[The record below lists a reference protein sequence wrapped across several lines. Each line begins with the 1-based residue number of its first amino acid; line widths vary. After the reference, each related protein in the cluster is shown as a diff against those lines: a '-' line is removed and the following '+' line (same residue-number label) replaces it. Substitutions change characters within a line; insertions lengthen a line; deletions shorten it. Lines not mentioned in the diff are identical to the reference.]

1 MSSTWVA
8 ESGVDSVAAGQ
19 ELNKPGRDEPA
30 ASGHTHTL
38 RRRRHLPP
46 PLLYHRSLELL
57 NISQPGIGERRD
69 DIDRLKQPRRY
80 RTIKVTG
87 PREGLVLD
95 GPLSDDIRP
104 RTKHKACLDLTRERE
119 SLARQAQRKYTE
131 PNTQNVQ
138 EIINAAR
145 CFLTLLLIGLWRHP
159 TVGHQHI
166 LGLISLSPSS
176 LTGHVLREQVDRTCP
191 RPADVR
197 RTFVRQRT
205 VRRMEAASPPTPRL
219 SSFLPRTR
227 ADRGS

>member
-19 ELNKPGRDEPA
+19 ELNKAGRDEPA
-30 ASGHTHTL
+30 TSGHTHTL

-95 GPLSDDIRP
+95 GPLSDDIGP
-104 RTKHKACLDLTRERE
+104 RTKHKACLDLTRERI
-119 SLARQAQRKYTE
+119 SRTAGTAKVHRTKHTE
-131 PNTQNVQ
+131 
-138 EIINAAR
+138 R
-145 CFLTLLLIGLWRHP
+145 
-159 TVGHQHI
+159 
-166 LGLISLSPSS
+166 
-176 LTGHVLREQVDRTCP
+176 P
-191 RPADVR
+191 RNHK
-197 RTFVRQRT
+197 
-205 VRRMEAASPPTPRL
+205 
-219 SSFLPRTR
+219 
-227 ADRGS
+227 RG